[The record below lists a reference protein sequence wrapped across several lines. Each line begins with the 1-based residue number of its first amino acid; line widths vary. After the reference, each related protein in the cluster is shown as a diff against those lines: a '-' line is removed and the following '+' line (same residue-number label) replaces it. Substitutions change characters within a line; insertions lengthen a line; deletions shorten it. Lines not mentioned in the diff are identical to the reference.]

1 MPFHKLVH
9 GFRRFHSRYFQERTS
24 LYKTLAK
31 KGQSPEVL
39 MIACSDSRNDPALI
53 TACEPGDI
61 FVVRNVAAIVPPYHP
76 DDTYHGTSA
85 AIEFAVKGLHVK
97 DIVVMGHAQC
107 GGISALLDNSG
118 QSTFEFLRQWIN
130 IGIPAKNAVNS
141 LLSDA
146 PQRIKQRALEQA
158 LILTSITNLMTF
170 PWIKDGVESGRITLH
185 GWYFDLESGKML
197 SLDFAS
203 ATFSDITQSSLMT
216 IFLKKS
222 THYCGHHYDC
232 TLEHVIQNN
241 LHSQEKQTTL

>member
-9 GFRRFHSRYFQERTS
+9 GFRRFHSRYFQERTT

-97 DIVVMGHAQC
+97 DILVMGHAQC
-107 GGISALLDNSG
+107 GGVSALLSDSG
-118 QSTFEFLRQWIN
+118 ESSDTPSFEFLKQWIN
-130 IGIPAKNAVNS
+130 IGLPAKNAVHAI
-141 LLSDA
+141 LGDA
-146 PQRIKQRALEQA
+146 PRPVKQRALEQA
-158 LILTSITNLMTF
+158 VILTSLTNLMTF
-170 PWIKDGVESGRITLH
+170 PWIRDGVNAGRITLH

-197 SLDFAS
+197 ALDFVS
-203 ATFSDITQSSLMT
+203 GHFSDITESSLAQS
-216 IFLKKS
+216 FLKRT
-222 THYCGHHYDC
+222 THYCDC
-232 TLEHVIQNN
+232 TLETVIR
-241 LHSQEKQTTL
+241 HHKE

>member
-9 GFRRFHSRYFQERTS
+9 GFRRFHSRYFQERTT

-97 DIVVMGHAQC
+97 DILVMGHAQC
-107 GGISALLDNSG
+107 GGVSALLSDSG
-118 QSTFEFLRQWIN
+118 EASNTPSFEFLKQWIN
-130 IGIPAKNAVNS
+130 IGLPAKNAVHAI
-141 LLSDA
+141 LGDA
-146 PQRIKQRALEQA
+146 PRPVKQRALEQA
-158 LILTSITNLMTF
+158 VILTSLTNLMTF
-170 PWIKDGVESGRITLH
+170 PWIRDGVNAGRITLH

-197 SLDFAS
+197 ALDFVS
-203 ATFSDITQSSLMT
+203 GHFSDITESSLAQS
-216 IFLKKS
+216 FLKRT
-222 THYCGHHYDC
+222 THYCDC
-232 TLEHVIQNN
+232 TLETVIR
-241 LHSQEKQTTL
+241 HHKE